1 MSDSS
6 GTWVPMSDLA
16 FQPLQVLFLS
26 PTEQTK
32 EVCVALGFWDLK
44 WVELYG

>member
-1 MSDSS
+1 MSH
-6 GTWVPMSDLA
+6 LA

-26 PTEQTK
+26 PEIDVAEQTK
-32 EVCVALGFWDLK
+32 KVCVALGFWDFM